1 MSGELRLGT
10 RGSPL
15 ALTQSRWV
23 KERIERAGPMAVGL
37 KIIRSTGDKKREVAL
52 TRIGGKGVFT
62 KELDQALLKDD
73 IDLAVHSLKD
83 LPTKLTKGLTIAC
96 IPERGDPRDVLIG
109 PPDSSATL
117 RTLPPGSRLGT
128 GSLRRRALALAFR
141 PDLSVESIRG
151 NVDTR
156 IRKLDRGEYG
166 AIILAAAGI
175 RRLDLWNRASE
186 LLDESVWLPAPGQG
200 ALAVVART
208 EDARTREVLKEFDHP
223 PSRSAVDA
231 ERSLLAV
238 LEGGCRL
245 PIGALGLPYDGG
257 LRLRGLVASPD
268 GSRIVRA
275 DLTGDH
281 REPSRLGAELGRILL
296 RRGAAGILRDLDPD
310 DS

>member
-1 MSGELRLGT
+1 
-10 RGSPL
+10 
-15 ALTQSRWV
+15 
-23 KERIERAGPMAVGL
+23 MAVGL

-62 KELDQALLKDD
+62 KEVDQALLKDD

-151 NVDTR
+151 NVDTPNSQAR
-156 IRKLDRGEYG
+156 PGRVRGDHPRRG
-166 AIILAAAGI
+166 RDPAAGPVE
-175 RRLDLWNRASE
+175 RASE